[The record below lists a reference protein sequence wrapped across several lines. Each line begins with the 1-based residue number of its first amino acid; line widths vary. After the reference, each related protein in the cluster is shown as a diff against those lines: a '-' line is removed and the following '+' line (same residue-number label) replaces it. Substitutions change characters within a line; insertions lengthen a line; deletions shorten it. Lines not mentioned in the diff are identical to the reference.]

1 MERLRPWR
9 DVIAVRRAGRPGRD
23 DGSISGPA
31 GGPEAGRVSDWS
43 KAGGSVRA
51 AGAGRAASRR

>member
-1 MERLRPWR
+1 
-9 DVIAVRRAGRPGRD
+9 VRRAGRPGHD

-43 KAGGSVRA
+43 NAGGSARA
-51 AGAGRAASRR
+51 AGAGRAACRR